1 MSITKRI
8 SSVLAAMVAVGAMS
22 ALLAPAAE
30 AAGAS
35 HDAVAVTST
44 RSFPKVNTAKK
55 DLLAEATSTQ
65 VESDSDWGG
74 IESLDVPQTESQT
87 EREQREAQ
95 EAQEAAQQT
104 ASDTAAASRTSDRN
118 AIASDDA
125 AVADSVDPPASADAS
140 ALAAYASQFV
150 GYPYVY
156 GGNQPGG
163 WDCSGFTQWVFAQF
177 GYNIG
182 RTTSD
187 QLNAG
192 TIVSNPQPGDLMIST
207 DVSHAGIYLGNGL
220 MVHALNPGM
229 GTQISAISSV
239 TPSSY
244 YYIRVF

>member
-1 MSITKRI
+1 MMSITKRL
-8 SSVLAAMVAVGAMS
+8 SSVLAAVVAVGTMTAM
-22 ALLAPAAE
+22 LAPAAE
-30 AAGAS
+30 ASDAS
-35 HDAVAVTST
+35 HDAVAVTSA

-74 IESLDVPQTESQT
+74 IESLDVPQTESQA
-87 EREQREAQ
+87 EREQRET
-95 EAQEAAQQT
+95 QEAAQ
-104 ASDTAAASRTSDRN
+104 AAADAAAASRT
-118 AIASDDA
+118 ASRDE
-125 AVADSVDPPASADAS
+125 VASTDTTTTGNIDPPASSDAA

-182 RTTSD
+182 RTTGD
-187 QLNAG
+187 QIHAG
-192 TIVSNPQPGDLMIST
+192 TIVSDPQPGDLMIST

-220 MVHALNPGM
+220 MVHALSPAY
-229 GTQISAISSV
+229 GTRITAVTAI